1 MSTTIEPP
9 MTEQPEDVLEAERS
23 AKPGPLAVVRG
34 FGTVLGGS
42 LLLDAVAV
50 ASVVSVARSV
60 AMRRRP
66 RADALLGLAG
76 LAAYAGKARPWHT
89 KWGSTPD
96 ERAMSLPGDELS
108 EGCERTTRAITIDA
122 PVDEVWPWIAQLG
135 QDRGGF
141 YSYEWLENLAGCRMR
156 NAERIHAEWQ
166 HRDLGET
173 VYLHP
178 SGGLPVT
185 LFEPG
190 RALGL
195 KGWGVLVLEPLED
208 GRTRLIVR
216 GSGKRGLE
224 LLYGIAL
231 VEIPHFV
238 MERKMLLGIKER
250 AEAAQT
256 GSG

>member
-1 MSTTIEPP
+1 
-9 MTEQPEDVLEAERS
+9 MTAQPGGEFQAELP
-23 AKPGPLAVVRG
+23 AKPGPLAVMRG
-34 FGTVLGGS
+34 FGMVLGGS

-50 ASVVSVARSV
+50 ASIVSVGHSL

-66 RADALLGLAG
+66 RADALLGVAAV
-76 LAAYAGKARPWHT
+76 AAYAARARPWHRR
-89 KWGSTPD
+89 WGSTPD
-96 ERAMSLPGDELS
+96 ERVRPLPGDELG

-122 PVDEVWPWIAQLG
+122 PAEEVWPWVAQLG

-156 NAERIHAEWQ
+156 NADRIHSDWQ

-190 RALGL
+190 RAFGL
-195 KGWGVLVLEPLED
+195 KGWGVLALEPLEG

-216 GSGKRGLE
+216 GSGARGLE

-231 VEIPHFV
+231 IEIPHFI

-250 AEAAQT
+250 AEAAHSGT
-256 GSG
+256 G